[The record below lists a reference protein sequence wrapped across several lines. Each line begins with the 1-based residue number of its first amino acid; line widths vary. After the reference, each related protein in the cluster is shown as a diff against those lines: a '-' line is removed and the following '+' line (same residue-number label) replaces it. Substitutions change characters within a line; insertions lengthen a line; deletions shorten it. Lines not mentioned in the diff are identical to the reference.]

1 MRRERLVDANFE
13 GNDYYR
19 SFDLLI
25 DSTGKEWSGA
35 SILLTLAGWGRLRN
49 YRAATSLVWQPLL
62 EVHEVGAA
70 SNFTPRRS
78 SERVLERVWL

>member
-25 DSTGKEWSGA
+25 DGTGKEWGIDPSHSHRRGPT
-35 SILLTLAGWGRLRN
+35 SKLP
-49 YRAATSLVWQPLL
+49 AATSLVWQPLL

-70 SNFTPRRS
+70 SNFTSWRS
-78 SERVLERVWL
+78 SERVLERAWL